1 MQSSL
6 EQVELIR
13 AAIVLAAADGKIS
26 SSERGLLEAFAKR
39 IGIGKASLDAMI
51 DRAITDHTVREE
63 MFRRSMSDP
72 KLTLELLVATAR
84 LDGDITTKEREVLI
98 HARELLEIPMDEFAQ
113 IYEQG
118 IKRAD
123 TLRKTKFSTDS

>member
-1 MQSSL
+1 MHSAL
-6 EQVELIR
+6 EQVETIK

-39 IGIGKASLDAMI
+39 IGIGKASLGAMI
-51 DRAITDHTVREE
+51 DRAITDQTVREE
-63 MFRRSMSDP
+63 MFHRTMSDP
-72 KLTLELLVATAR
+72 RMTLELLVATAR

-98 HARELLEIPMDEFAQ
+98 HARELLNIPMDDFAQ
-113 IYEQG
+113 IYQQG

-123 TLRKTKFSTDS
+123 TLRKTKFSTES